1 MRLFDKFYNPKMA
14 VRNIAVSYSK
24 LTDDTSLQLNLFDE
38 PTEVIANKELDEV
51 VDTIRNRYG
60 FSALVH
66 SSSYIEGSMALKRA
80 SLVGGHA
87 GGNEGINQ

>member
-1 MRLFDKFYNPKMA
+1 MFSNPKMA

-38 PTEVIANKELDEV
+38 PTEIIANKELDEV

-60 FSALVH
+60 FSSLVH
-66 SSSYIEGSMALKRA
+66 ASSYMEGSTAIARS
-80 SLVGGHA
+80 SLVGGHS
-87 GGNEGINQ
+87 GGMEGINQ